1 MKIIVGL
8 GNPEADYSETRHNMG
23 FNAINKLAEE
33 YEIDISR
40 NKFDALYGSGII
52 ENEKVILVKPQT
64 FMNLSGKSVVQFVN
78 FYKIDLQDLLI
89 IYDDMDIEISKIRIR
104 KSGSHGGHN
113 GIKSLIHELSS
124 ENFPRIRIGIGKP
137 EFSEDY
143 TNYVVGAIPEEEKE
157 ELDKGVTKAKEAVKE
172 ILKNDINFAM
182 NKFN

>member
-23 FNAINKLAEE
+23 FNAINKLAED
-33 YEIDISR
+33 YDIDISR

-52 ENEKVILVKPQT
+52 EDEKVLLVKPQT
-64 FMNLSGKSVVQFVN
+64 YMNLSGKSIVQFVN

-89 IYDDMDIEISKIRIR
+89 IYDDMDIDISKIRIR

-113 GIKSLIHELSS
+113 GIKSVIHELSS

-137 EFSEDY
+137 DFDEDF

-157 ELDKGVTKAKEAVKE
+157 ELNKGVIKAKEATIE
-172 ILKNDINFAM
+172 IMKNGIDTAM